1 MLYLVFQFF
10 KDFLMWKGAL
20 IKQKAKTLWGLS
32 CCVPSVLT
40 GLLGYHKQ
48 ASWPTALEHT
58 THQRCSGVLAVH
70 VQGINKSQNLFSN
83 PYFRSSFEK
92 NIYIFF
98 FFSEGGTWV
107 SPSLQL
113 TITDPHIAQQ
123 LPVQLRNTLITHPHI
138 IYPVPLL
145 VHVSENVLS
154 QTIKPIKMEVN

>member
-92 NIYIFF
+92 YIYIFF
-98 FFSEGGTWV
+98 FQWRWHM
-107 SPSLQL
+107 SLSIPPIDDNRS
-113 TITDPHIAQQ
+113 TYSSTA
-123 LPVQLRNTLITHPHI
+123 
-138 IYPVPLL
+138 
-145 VHVSENVLS
+145 SS
-154 QTIKPIKMEVN
+154 PIKKHINYSSPYNLSRPPPSPCLGERLVTNN